1 MPPDSE
7 ISSLLQLTHC
17 PACRYELRGLPAA
30 GHCPECGAAYDES
43 MCFLPEAAVHAS
55 MTDLVATLI
64 LAIVATILA
73 ITMAMNGTWPAVFF
87 SGGLALVLFVAGIV
101 IFLRHRA
108 AGARTRQSVLISAE
122 GVRWFR
128 SLTSPPVVPWRSY
141 ASVTLRRLGRNRWR
155 FELKP
160 RLLQLKTM
168 STVSV
173 ILIATDAEAAQWRA
187 EVQRRLDEATI
198 TSSDARS

>member
-1 MPPDSE
+1 MTEDKP
-7 ISSLLQLTHC
+7 IQFLRLTHC

-30 GHCPECGAAYDES
+30 GQCPECGAAYDES

-55 MTDLVATLI
+55 MTDFVATYI
-64 LAIVATILA
+64 LASVATILA
-73 ITMAMNGTWPAVFF
+73 IAMAMNGTWPAVFF
-87 SGGLALVLFVAGIV
+87 SGGLALVLFTAGTIV
-101 IFLRHRA
+101 VLRRRA
-108 AGARTRQSVLISAE
+108 AGAKTLQTVLLTAE

-128 SLTSPPVVPWRSY
+128 SLTKPPVVPWRSY
-141 ASVTLRRLGRNRWR
+141 ASVSLRRVGRDRWR

-168 STVSV
+168 STVSA

-198 TSSDARS
+198 TSHDARA